1 MSSTLI
7 QNATIASAEGLRLG
21 SVLISGDRISDISY
35 DGQIPSGKADV
46 VIDAT
51 GYLLF
56 PGIIDGHVHF
66 REPGLTHKATIASES
81 RAAVAGGVTTVFDM
95 PNCIP
100 QTTTIQAL
108 HDKCDTAARDSL
120 TNYSFYLGATHD
132 NISQIGDIDP
142 ATTCGVKLFMGSSTG
157 NMLVDDRTDV
167 LNILKASPV
176 LVAAHCEDSGIISRN
191 MQHYTELCGTEPPV
205 SYHPLIRSAEA
216 CYASSALAI
225 ELADKASAHLHLLHI
240 STARELS
247 LLRQGDVRGKNITAE
262 ACPAHLFFT
271 DADYGTLGSRIKCN
285 PAIKTRNDREALR
298 SAVASGLIDVVGTDH
313 APHLLEEKTGG
324 CKSAAS
330 GMPVLPYSLSA
341 MLEMADEGAFSI
353 CDIVRTMCNNPARLF
368 NIKERG
374 FIRAGYKA
382 DLTLVKKHTDNDRDA
397 GEWTVRDD
405 SVPNRCGWSPFDGY
419 KFKYKVAYTWVN
431 GNPVYSQGIISDN
444 YRGEQVIFDRL

>member
-7 QNATIASAEGLRLG
+7 QNATIASAEGLRQG
-21 SVLISGDRISDISY
+21 SVLISEDRISDISY
-35 DGQIPSGKADV
+35 DGQEPSGNADV

-56 PGIIDGHVHF
+56 PGIIDDHVHF
-66 REPGLTHKATIASES
+66 REPGLTRKATIASES

-100 QTTTIQAL
+100 QTTSLQAL
-108 HDKCDTAARDSL
+108 RNKCDMAAMDSL
-120 TNYSFYLGATHD
+120 ANYSFYLGATHD
-132 NISQIGDIDP
+132 NISQIEGINP

-191 MQHYTELCGTEPPV
+191 MQHYTELCGSEPPV
-205 SYHPLIRSAEA
+205 CYHPLIRSAEA

-247 LLRQGDVRGKNITAE
+247 LLKQGDVCNKSITAE

-271 DADYGTLGSRIKCN
+271 DADYGTLGTRIKCN
-285 PAIKTRNDREALR
+285 PAVKTRDDRDALR

-341 MLEMADEGAFSI
+341 MLEMADDGAFSI

-368 NIKERG
+368 NMKERG
-374 FIRAGYKA
+374 FIRPGYKA
-382 DLTLVKKHTDNDRDA
+382 DLTLVRKRSEDDDND
-397 GEWTVRDD
+397 GFWTVRDNR
-405 SVPNRCGWSPFDGY
+405 VPNKCRWSPFNGY
-419 KFKYKVAYTWVN
+419 KFKYRVAYTWVN
-431 GNPVYSQGIISDN
+431 GNMVYRQGVINDK
-444 YRGEQVIFDRL
+444 YRGEQVFFDRL